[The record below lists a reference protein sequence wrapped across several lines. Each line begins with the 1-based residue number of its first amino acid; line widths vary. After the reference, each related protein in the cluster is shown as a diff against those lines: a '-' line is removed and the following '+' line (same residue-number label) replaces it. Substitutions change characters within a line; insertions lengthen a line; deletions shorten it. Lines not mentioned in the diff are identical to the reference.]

1 MDQEGF
7 YPLLMSCLFNFSPV
21 ISTQQPLPFCQLAHR
36 GGDGWHR
43 KVSLAVLAAPRNGNL
58 QHGEAM
64 CVAEGMGN
72 SHSSCLG
79 ATRMPW
85 LCGWA
90 LNSVFAAAQLTG
102 TALQLSLSCAPMDY
116 AVNTASV
123 GIDTAPLYPYTLVFQ
138 AWKECHCIPE
148 VLHTLPINGKLWSS
162 IICTFPSCSPGSWG
176 WLNLTN

>member
-1 MDQEGF
+1 MLGCLWLELFAICGLFQSCSVVSCDTDAGMRICSFSLLPEMDQEGF

-43 KVSLAVLAAPRNGNL
+43 KVSLAVLTAPRNGNL

-90 LNSVFAAAQLTG
+90 LNSVFAAAQLNWHSS
-102 TALQLSLSCAPMDY
+102 TALPQLC
-116 AVNTASV
+116 
-123 GIDTAPLYPYTLVFQ
+123 PYGL
-138 AWKECHCIPE
+138 CC
-148 VLHTLPINGKLWSS
+148 
-162 IICTFPSCSPGSWG
+162 
-176 WLNLTN
+176 